1 MLPFFRKIRWRLARE
16 NRFLKYA
23 RYAIG
28 EILLVVIGILIAL
41 QVNNWNEQKKD
52 FERFAKNLKGMRNDL
67 VSDTLSFNNYM
78 DFLEQ
83 SSQGKEL
90 LLQQETFDEFSLDS
104 LIVLIQPFTDV
115 NEFNTKTYEKIDWSA
130 VKQDERLDSLVSSI
144 QNYYL
149 VKKASHDANV
159 NWDKDF
165 AIKEAEYWY
174 FHEDFELSYLES
186 VNKHYPYLNSD
197 AERLRDLKKELNTV
211 KVRNLIRMAIYRKNW
226 VKRAVLTS
234 KTEATKLLVSIE
246 EYLEASNTD

>member
-1 MLPFFRKIRWRLARE
+1 MLPFFRKIRWRLAQD
-16 NRFLKYA
+16 NQFFKYS
-23 RYAIG
+23 RYALG
-28 EILLVVIGILIAL
+28 EIILVVIGILIAL
-41 QVNNWNEQKKD
+41 QINNWNEEKKD
-52 FERFAKNLKGMRNDL
+52 NERFLNNLRGMRSDL
-67 VSDTLSFNNYM
+67 ISDTLSFNNYLE
-78 DFLEQ
+78 FLEQ

-90 LLQQETFDEFSLDS
+90 LLQQESFDEFSLDS

-130 VKQDERLDSLVSSI
+130 VKQDERLDSLVSAI

-174 FHEDFELSYLES
+174 YHEDFELSYLES
-186 VNKHYPYLNSD
+186 VNKHYPYLNSEV
-197 AERLRDLKKELNTV
+197 ERLRDLKNELNTI

-234 KTEATKLLVSIE
+234 KTEATKLLASIE
-246 EYLEASNTD
+246 EYLEASHTD